1 MQAAR
6 KTAKM
11 HHSKK
16 GENIIYNKSVKIENQ
31 ILINILFINRE
42 FQQLKKGILRK
53 TAKVHNLKRGGNI
66 IYNKSVKIQNLILI
80 HILFL
85 LGGFNKDKETF

>member
-1 MQAAR
+1 MLAAR
-6 KTAKM
+6 KTAEM

-16 GENIIYNKSVKIENQ
+16 GK
-31 ILINILFINRE
+31 
-42 FQQLKKGILRK
+42 
-53 TAKVHNLKRGGNI
+53 NI